1 MLLTGVL
8 TTCPS
13 SCDMGGVVVTAL
25 RGDRLGAGTMTVP
38 VDPVDGLI
46 SSARGG
52 GSHCREKLSRETRTC
67 LRGDCIIVG
76 EAEVMTAPTS
86 LARGVLL
93 LRLAASAAGRLL
105 SVRVV
110 ELLKSA

>member
-1 MLLTGVL
+1 
-8 TTCPS
+8 
-13 SCDMGGVVVTAL
+13 MGGVVVTA
-25 RGDRLGAGTMTVP
+25 RKGDRLGAGTMTVP
-38 VDPVDGLI
+38 VEPVDGLI

-52 GSHCREKLSRETRTC
+52 GSHCREKLSRETSIC

-76 EAEVMTAPTS
+76 EAEEVTPALAS

>member
-8 TTCPS
+8 TPCPAFS
-13 SCDMGGVVVTAL
+13 DMGGVVVTAL
-25 RGDRLGAGTMTVP
+25 KGDRLGAGTMTVP
-38 VDPVDGLI
+38 VEPVDGLI

-52 GSHCREKLSRETRTC
+52 GSHCREKLSRETSMC
-67 LRGDCIIVG
+67 LRGDCTIVG
-76 EAEVMTAPTS
+76 ETEVTPALAS

-93 LRLAASAAGRLL
+93 LRFAASAAGRLL

>member
-1 MLLTGVL
+1 
-8 TTCPS
+8 
-13 SCDMGGVVVTAL
+13 MGGVVVTA
-25 RGDRLGAGTMTVP
+25 RKGDRLGAGTMTVP
-38 VDPVDGLI
+38 VEPVDGLI

-52 GSHCREKLSRETRTC
+52 GSHCREKLSRETSIC

-76 EAEVMTAPTS
+76 EAEEATPALAS